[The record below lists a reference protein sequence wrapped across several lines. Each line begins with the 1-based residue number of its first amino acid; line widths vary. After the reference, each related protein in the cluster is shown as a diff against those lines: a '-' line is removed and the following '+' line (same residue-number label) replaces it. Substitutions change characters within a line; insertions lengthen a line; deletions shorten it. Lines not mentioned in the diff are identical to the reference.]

1 MKTKKVGVNL
11 VKLMVL
17 ASRGMARLSK
27 RLKEARRGLLG
38 VPALPPSAKKE
49 REPGASMGEAE
60 VCKLNPTP
68 AGVCI
73 SP

>member
-1 MKTKKVGVNL
+1 MKRKKVAAKL
-11 VKLMVL
+11 VKLRVL
-17 ASRGMARLSK
+17 PGKGMARLSQ

-38 VPALPPSAKKE
+38 APALPPSAKKE

-68 AGVCI
+68 AGACI
-73 SP
+73 SR

>member
-1 MKTKKVGVNL
+1 MKTKKVEAKW
-11 VKLMVL
+11 VKLRVL
-17 ASRGMARLSK
+17 PCRGMARLSK

-38 VPALPPSAKKE
+38 APASPPSAKKE
-49 REPGASMGEAE
+49 REAGASMGEAE

-68 AGVCI
+68 AGACI

>member
-1 MKTKKVGVNL
+1 MKTKKAAA
-11 VKLMVL
+11 KLIKLRVL

-27 RLKEARRGLLG
+27 RLKEAMRGLLG
-38 VPALPPSAKKE
+38 APASPPSSKKE

-68 AGVCI
+68 AEACI